1 VNNVRKVGYLMLG
14 MLVYAVKNIREVL
27 TVYLLNFLEEVFN
40 ETSVSF

>member
-1 VNNVRKVGYLMLG
+1 MNNVRKVGYLMLG
-14 MLVYAVKNIREVL
+14 MLVYAVNNIREVL